1 MLNENI
7 LDDVQALYRVKSIA
21 KRTAELEVI
30 NLTPQE
36 LNEKIEAK
44 DEAPISKSTD
54 YMNEESNEEDVVQK
68 SATAETVAKG
78 EKAEGVVSKS
88 VEGDS
93 AVEDAPQAQVTE
105 EQAQDNKAEEDAKL
119 RSAFMKQFTERAS
132 KSPRNNEIE
141 IARQD
146 YINWQNGVATEDQVQ
161 NIKRFAGLE

>member
-1 MLNENI
+1 
-7 LDDVQALYRVKSIA
+7 
-21 KRTAELEVI
+21 
-30 NLTPQE
+30 
-36 LNEKIEAK
+36 
-44 DEAPISKSTD
+44 
-54 YMNEESNEEDVVQK
+54 MNEESNEEDVVQK